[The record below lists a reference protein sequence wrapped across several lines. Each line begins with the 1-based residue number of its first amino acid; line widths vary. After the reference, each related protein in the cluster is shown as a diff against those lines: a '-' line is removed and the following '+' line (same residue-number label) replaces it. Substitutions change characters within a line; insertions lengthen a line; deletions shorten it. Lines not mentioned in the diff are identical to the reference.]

1 LKPKIIIFTNKLK
14 ELLSF
19 ILGENEN
26 FPFEKRMF
34 ISAILIGILTAI
46 VATTAGA
53 FLSSDPVS
61 IFLGILVACLLS
73 IAYHYI
79 RFEGIFEPFIVP
91 IISVSFITI
100 ALLWIFGGGIDGPNI
115 MVGFVILILSLTI
128 ISDKNKKYFLL
139 FFIAFVI
146 VIYFIQYFKPGAIT
160 RYRSVTARWLAYF
173 ITTIY
178 ASFLIFLIIQFLHK
192 NYTIE
197 RNRAEENEKKFRALS
212 ENSEDFITRI
222 DREHHHIYVNQAGIR
237 TTGLTAEQLIGRSI
251 SETGI
256 YGKKQSELFDNAV
269 EDVFL
274 NKQPQFN
281 QFVVKNKNGTTYYDW
296 RLYPEFNN
304 ENDLVSV
311 LGVCRDITVL
321 KESENKLLRLNAD
334 KDLFIAILAHDLKNP
349 FNTIL
354 GFSELL
360 LEEFQTYDM
369 NTIERQIG
377 YIHSVSQKTY
387 NLLEDL
393 LLWTKSQSGKLEF
406 NPKKIDFVKTCTEI
420 FETARANA
428 HAKNILVNYLF
439 EEEIQVQADEN
450 MIKTVLRNL
459 LSNAIKFTNPG
470 GEINIRTQLTP
481 STLTVIISDNG
492 VGMTSETA
500 ENLFLLSHIIT
511 TAGTANEKGTGIGL
525 LLCKEFIEKH
535 GGRIWAES
543 VPGKGSEF
551 KFTLP
556 MFTRQITRKIM
567 I

>member
-1 LKPKIIIFTNKLK
+1 
-14 ELLSF
+14 
-19 ILGENEN
+19 
-26 FPFEKRMF
+26 MF
-34 ISAILIGILTAI
+34 LSAILIGILTAV

-73 IAYHYI
+73 IVYYYI

-91 IISVSFITI
+91 IIIVSFVTI

-115 MVGFVILILSLTI
+115 MVGFVILILSLTV
-128 ISDKNKKYFLL
+128 ISDKNKKYFLI
-139 FFIAFVI
+139 FFIALVI

-160 RYRSVTARWLAYF
+160 RYRSATTRWLAYF

-178 ASFLIFLIIQFLHK
+178 ASFLIFLIIKFLHK

-197 RNRAEENEKKFRALS
+197 KDRAEENEKKFRALS

-222 DREHHHIYVNQAGIR
+222 DRKHHHIYVNQAGIKA
-237 TTGLTAEQLIGRSI
+237 TGLTAEQLIGKSI

-256 YGKKQSELFDNAV
+256 YDKKQSRLFDNAV
-269 EDVFL
+269 EDVFST
-274 NKQPQFN
+274 KQPQFN
-281 QFVVKNKNGTTYYDW
+281 QLRLENENGITYYDW
-296 RLYPEFNN
+296 RFFPEFDNK
-304 ENDLVSV
+304 NDLVSV
-311 LGVCRDITVL
+311 LGVCRDITAL
-321 KESENKLLRLNAD
+321 KESENKLLQLNAD
-334 KDLFIAILAHDLKNP
+334 KDLFISILAHDLKNP

-377 YIHSVSQKTY
+377 YIHTVSQKTY

-406 NPKKIDFVKTCTEI
+406 NPHKIDLVKTCHEI

-428 HAKNILVNYLF
+428 HAKNILLNCLPDG
-439 EEEIQVQADEN
+439 EIPVLADEN

-470 GEINIRTQLTP
+470 GEINVRTQQTP

-492 VGMTSETA
+492 VGMTPEA
-500 ENLFLLSHIIT
+500 ADNLFQMSRIIT
-511 TAGTANEKGTGIGL
+511 TAGTANEKGTGLGL

-535 GGRIWAES
+535 GGNIWVES

-556 MFTRQITRKIM
+556 MFTDKSLNKLII
-567 I
+567 